1 MSARSTRRLVILVLI
16 TVAGTACSSSGSS
29 SSHARSD
36 TGRSSTS
43 AATSTTLPPLKTAPT
58 RTDYLVD
65 GRAVSMVCKGRGRVP
80 VVFQAGGN
88 DPGTVWGAL
97 VTALGPNVL
106 TCVFDRPGVSPS
118 APSPT
123 LLTPRSVANTLTA
136 TLAQAHVGPRVIL
149 VGHSLGG
156 INVLVFGADH
166 PDQVAG
172 AVLFDPSEADFS
184 ESIHGDSIIA
194 GYGYSPQAEYA
205 QIRAVTHWPNIPL
218 VVLSRDPAKAVA
230 DKQDT
235 AAQEQIW
242 IAGARK
248 YATLSRKGTRVVV
261 PGASHYVYLDAPK
274 VAADAIR
281 TVLAQVDAAHS

>member
-1 MSARSTRRLVILVLI
+1 MSVRRVRHFLILFTM
-16 TVAGTACSSSGSS
+16 TVAAAACSSSGSS
-29 SSHARSD
+29 SGARSGTD
-36 TGRSSTS
+36 GSSTT
-43 AATSTTLPPLKTAPT
+43 AASSTTLPPLISAPT
-58 RTDYLVD
+58 RTEYLVK

-80 VVFQAGGN
+80 VVFQAGGD
-88 DPGTVWGAL
+88 DPGTVWDGL

-123 LLTPRSVANTLTA
+123 LLTPRSVANTLAA

-184 ESIHGDSIIA
+184 ESIHGDSLIA
-194 GYGYSPQAEYA
+194 GYGYAPQAEYA
-205 QIRAVTHWPNIPL
+205 QIRAVTRWPNVPL

-230 DKQDT
+230 DNQDT

-242 IAGARK
+242 VAGARK
-248 YATLSRKGTRVVV
+248 YAALSREGTRVVV

-274 VAADAIR
+274 VAAGAIR
-281 TVLAQVDAAHS
+281 TVLAHVAPARS

>member
-1 MSARSTRRLVILVLI
+1 MSARRTRHLLILFI
-16 TVAGTACSSSGSS
+16 MIVAVTACSSSGPSGD
-29 SSHARSD
+29 ARSATD
-36 TGRSSTS
+36 RSSTT
-43 AATSTTLPPLKTAPT
+43 AASSTTLPPLSTAPT
-58 RTDYLVD
+58 RTEYVVD
-65 GRAVSMVCKGRGRVP
+65 GRPVTMVCKGRGRIP
-80 VVFQAGGN
+80 VVFEAGGN

-97 VTALGPNVL
+97 VTALGPNAL

-156 INVLVFGADH
+156 INALVFGGDH
-166 PDQVAG
+166 PDHVAG

-184 ESIHGDSIIA
+184 ESIGGDSLIA
-194 GYGYSPQAEYA
+194 GYGYSPKAEYA
-205 QIRAVTHWPNIPL
+205 QIRAVTHWPNVPL

-248 YATLSRKGTRVVV
+248 YATLSPKGTRVVV

-281 TVLAQVDAAHS
+281 SVLAQAGAANS